1 MPGPVAGR
9 IEAAWQRRG
18 PLAVLL
24 LPLALAYGAVVGARR
39 ALHAAG
45 LLRSQRLPVP
55 VVVVGNLIAGGAG
68 KTPTVIALV
77 GWLRAGGWT
86 PGIVSRGHGGRARGP
101 LAVDADTPAAICG
114 DEPLLL
120 RLRTGAPLVVGRDRV
135 AAACE
140 LLRLAP
146 AVDIVVADDGLQ
158 HLRLARDAQLI
169 VFDERGAGNGWLL
182 PAGPLREPMP
192 RRVPPRSR
200 VLYNA
205 PRPSTPLPGGVAVR
219 RLAGLVTLAGWWSGE
234 APSPTVLAALRGASV
249 LAAAGVARP
258 GRFFDMLRAE
268 GLLVTP
274 LALPDHHAYDTLPW
288 PDSAADVVM
297 TEKDA
302 VKLRRLAAGDA
313 AAAPAGPRLWVATLD
328 FRPDEE
334 TLSGIAALLPPAPVR
349 LPPRTA

>member
-9 IEAAWQRRG
+9 LEAAWQRRG
-18 PLAVLL
+18 PLALLL
-24 LPLALAYGAVVGARR
+24 LPLALLYGAAVGLRR

-45 LLRSQRLPVP
+45 LLRSERLTVP

-77 GWLRAGGWT
+77 GWLRLQGWT
-86 PGIVSRGHGGRARGP
+86 PGIVSRGHGGSTHGP
-101 LAVDADTPAAICG
+101 LAVGIDTPAAVCG

-135 AAACE
+135 AAARE

-182 PAGPLREPMP
+182 PAGPLREPLP
-192 RRVPPRSR
+192 RCLPPRSV

-205 PRPSTPLPGGVAVR
+205 PRPSTPLAGGVAVR
-219 RLAGLVTLAGWWSGE
+219 RLAGLVSLAGWWAGE
-234 APSPTVLAALRGASV
+234 PPSREALAALHGADV
-249 LAAAGVARP
+249 IAAAGLARP
-258 GRFFDMLRAE
+258 GRFFDMLRSE

-274 LALPDHHAYDTLPW
+274 LALPDHHGYDTLPW
-288 PDSAADVVM
+288 RDDAADVIV

-302 VKLRRLAAGDA
+302 VKLRRLAQAG
-313 AAAPAGPRLWVATLD
+313 AAAPATPRIWVATLD
-328 FRPDEE
+328 FRPDDD
-334 TLSGIAALLPPAPVR
+334 TLARLATLLPAAPAAR
-349 LPPRTA
+349 PPARNA